1 MENEIKYNNDYGE
14 ESIALFGSTPSLVE
28 NRILDQ
34 IPDTIM
40 VQVQT
45 STDKYMRLKLTPPPS
60 HTIINTIEEYFGV
73 ETKIF
78 LAEDNNSCML
88 EIELP
93 VFDIICTRDTSLF
106 PKLNGWILEVRYN
119 TPFNSKT
126 IAVLKYNEDNPF
138 TLTLADHL
146 IYYFNKN
153 LKELLNMDYKE
164 IYPIR

>member
-1 MENEIKYNNDYGE
+1 M
-14 ESIALFGSTPSLVE
+14 
-28 NRILDQ
+28 
-34 IPDTIM
+34 
-40 VQVQT
+40 
-45 STDKYMRLKLTPPPS
+45 
-60 HTIINTIEEYFGV
+60 
-73 ETKIF
+73 F
-78 LAEDNNSCML
+78 LAEDNSSCML

-93 VFDIICTRDTSLF
+93 VFDIICTRDTSRF

-119 TPFNSKT
+119 TPLNSKT

-138 TLTLADHL
+138 TLTLAEHL